1 MTSFV
6 GYSSKDKLKGPF
18 TLRDVELSIAD
29 FVNHLETRKGS
40 RVMLPEFGSIL
51 PELVMEPF
59 TSDLVEQIK
68 SEVLEIAQEDP
79 RLNINNVQVEQ
90 VEQAVSIRI
99 SAMYVPTQEEKTID
113 LLYENFG
120 ITAES

>member
-1 MTSFV
+1 
-6 GYSSKDKLKGPF
+6 
-18 TLRDVELSIAD
+18 
-29 FVNHLETRKGS
+29 
-40 RVMLPEFGSIL
+40 MLPEFGSIL

-68 SEVLEIAQEDP
+68 SEVLDIAAEDP

-99 SAMYVPTQEEKTID
+99 NAMYVPTQEEKTID

>member
-6 GYSSKDKLKGPF
+6 GYSSKNKLKGPF
-18 TLRDVELSIAD
+18 TLRDVDLSVAD

-40 RVMLPEFGSIL
+40 RVMLPEFGSLL

-68 SEVLEIAQEDP
+68 SEVLEIAREDP

-90 VEQAVSIRI
+90 VEQAVTIRI
-99 SAMYVPTQEEKTID
+99 SAMYVPTKEEKEID

-120 ITAES
+120 ITVES

>member
-6 GYSSKDKLKGPF
+6 GYSSKNKLKGPF
-18 TLRDVELSIAD
+18 TLRDVDLSVAD

-68 SEVLEIAQEDP
+68 SEVLDIAAEDP

-90 VEQAVSIRI
+90 VEQAVTIRI
-99 SAMYVPTQEEKTID
+99 NAMYVPTQEQKTID

>member
-6 GYSSKDKLKGPF
+6 GYSSKNKLKGPF
-18 TLRDVELSIAD
+18 TLRDVDLSVAD

-40 RVMLPEFGSIL
+40 RVMLPEFGSLL

-68 SEVLEIAQEDP
+68 SEVLEIAREDP

-90 VEQAVSIRI
+90 VEQAVTIRI
-99 SAMYVPTQEEKTID
+99 SAMYVPTQEEKEID

>member
-6 GYSSKDKLKGPF
+6 GYSSKNKLKGPF
-18 TLRDVELSIAD
+18 TLRDVDLSVAD

-40 RVMLPEFGSIL
+40 RVMLPEFGSLL

-68 SEVLEIAQEDP
+68 SEVLEIAREDP

-90 VEQAVSIRI
+90 VEQAVTIRI
-99 SAMYVPTQEEKTID
+99 SAMYVPTKEQKEID

>member
-1 MTSFV
+1 
-6 GYSSKDKLKGPF
+6 
-18 TLRDVELSIAD
+18 
-29 FVNHLETRKGS
+29 
-40 RVMLPEFGSIL
+40 MLPEFGSIL

-59 TSDLVEQIK
+59 TSDLVDEIK
-68 SEVLEIAQEDP
+68 KEVFGIATEDP
-79 RLNINNVQVEQ
+79 RLKINNVQVEQ

-99 SAMYVPTQEEKTID
+99 SAFYVPTQEEKTID

>member
-1 MTSFV
+1 MASFV
-6 GYSSKDKLKGPF
+6 GYSSKNKLKGPF
-18 TLRDVELSIAD
+18 TLRDVDLSVAD

-40 RVMLPEFGSIL
+40 RLMLPEFGSIL

-68 SEVLEIAQEDP
+68 SEVLDIAAEDP

-90 VEQAVSIRI
+90 VEQAVTIRI
-99 SAMYVPTQEEKTID
+99 NAMYVPTQEEKTID

>member
-1 MTSFV
+1 
-6 GYSSKDKLKGPF
+6 
-18 TLRDVELSIAD
+18 
-29 FVNHLETRKGS
+29 
-40 RVMLPEFGSIL
+40 MLPEFGSIL

-68 SEVLEIAQEDP
+68 SEVLDIATEDP
-79 RLNINNVQVEQ
+79 RLKINNVTVEQ
-90 VEQAVSIRI
+90 VEQALSIKI
-99 SAMYVPTQEEKTID
+99 SAFYVPTKEEKEID

>member
-6 GYSSKDKLKGPF
+6 GYSSKNKLKGPF
-18 TLRDVELSIAD
+18 TLRDVDLSVAD

-59 TSDLVEQIK
+59 TADLVEQIK

-79 RLNINNVQVEQ
+79 RLSINNVQVEQ
-90 VEQAVSIRI
+90 VEQAVSIKI
-99 SAMYVPTQEEKTID
+99 NAMYVPTKEEKTID